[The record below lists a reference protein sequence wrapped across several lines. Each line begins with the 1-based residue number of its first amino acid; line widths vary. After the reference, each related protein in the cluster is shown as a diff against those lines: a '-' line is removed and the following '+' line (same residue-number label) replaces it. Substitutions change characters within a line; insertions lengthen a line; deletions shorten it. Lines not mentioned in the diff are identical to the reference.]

1 MAAPIS
7 LRLEKMLEVFDRRG
21 LLVEAVTVKGEEI
34 HLTIAQP
41 KGGAKTASA
50 DLVNW
55 KRT

>member
-1 MAAPIS
+1 MALPLAS
-7 LRLEKMLEVFDRRG
+7 RLGKMLEECNRHG
-21 LLVEAVTVKGEEI
+21 LLVESVSTKGDEI